1 MPAEI
6 IWWVMVLGRSWGKE
20 EELWGMPASPPVPEF
35 TVSLYRR
42 CRDPGS
48 IAVSGEAGKQGGLLQ
63 VSLMQALES

>member
-6 IWWVMVLGRSWGKE
+6 IWWATVLDRSWGKA

-35 TVSLYRR
+35 PVSLSGR
-42 CRDPGS
+42 CGDPGT
-48 IAVSGEAGKQGGLLQ
+48 IPVSGEAGKQGGLLQ